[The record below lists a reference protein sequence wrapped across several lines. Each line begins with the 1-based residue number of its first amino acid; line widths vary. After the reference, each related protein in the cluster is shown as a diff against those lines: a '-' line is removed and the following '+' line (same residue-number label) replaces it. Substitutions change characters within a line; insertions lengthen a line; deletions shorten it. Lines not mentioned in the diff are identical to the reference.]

1 MGKKDADLW
10 IEKVDNIFLKH
21 GYKNKA
27 KTLNDKRNEDFIAGK
42 LLRTTISDE
51 KENVKKDPKT
61 KMKEIDYDRAK
72 SMNITPTHW
81 FVFFDDEQAREDFLN
96 FAREN
101 NYKISMKIHDPRCY
115 QHFLKVPINKEE
127 DFITAANNGLS
138 IWGWGYNSCNLMY
151 TAKEF
156 IKDYLEDEKRNEE
169 SKKTTII
176 NA

>member
-42 LLRTTISDE
+42 LLRTAIPDE

-61 KMKEIDYDRAK
+61 KMKEINYDRAK
-72 SMNITPTHW
+72 SMNIITTHW
-81 FVFFDDEQAREDFLN
+81 LVFFDNKQERKDFLN
-96 FAREN
+96 FAREHG
-101 NYKISMKIHDPRCY
+101 YKIESKVHNPKYY
-115 QHFLKVPINKEE
+115 QCVLFVPINKQE
-127 DFITAANNGLS
+127 DYILHVSGGLTV
-138 IWGWGYNSCNLMY
+138 WGWGYKICNLTY

-156 IKDYLEDEKRNEE
+156 IKDYLESEKSNEE
-169 SKKTTII
+169 
-176 NA
+176 NND